1 MKKNRS
7 ASIPEKLPSV
17 NKIITPRNQS
27 TSRKEQFVSSS
38 LKSPQVFR
46 LTKENL
52 ELRGKLKD
60 FNDKLNNLIISSKTK
75 ILKSPRQDLNPEL
88 DLKQI
93 TRNLEYYE

>member
-7 ASIPEKLPSV
+7 TSIPDKLPSV
-17 NKIITPRNQS
+17 SKMISPRNQS
-27 TSRKEQFVSSS
+27 TSRKEQFVSLS

-60 FNDKLNNLIISSKTK
+60 FNDKLNNLIVSSKTK

-88 DLKQI
+88 DLKQV